1 MQMGRED
8 KNETQ
13 TTICLRPGIVTSA
26 NKQHQQYGRQRLEG
40 VP

>member
-1 MQMGRED
+1 MQTGRED

-26 NKQHQQYGRQRLEG
+26 NEQHQQCERQRMEG